1 MLKKKILARF
11 SIGYCELLIETPLE
25 TAISQNQ
32 ARAKIKQVPEKIIE
46 NSFCKLERTFINSIK
61 IEQNILQNP
70 EKIYNEVQ
78 NFLTKP
84 VFIQKESEVDR
95 AIFTESFSKMV
106 DNFCREKIGI
116 LNKEVIL
123 KLDEEK
129 KRNKNKKISIFKKHY
144 QDLTKYIFSNITNND
159 RIDEVSNNIKDIFK
173 ESNID
178 FKSFIQ
184 ILYQI
189 INEDVFLTHE
199 IIARKLSEYFFDICL
214 KIK

>member
-1 MLKKKILARF
+1 M
-11 SIGYCELLIETPLE
+11 
-25 TAISQNQ
+25 
-32 ARAKIKQVPEKIIE
+32 
-46 NSFCKLERTFINSIK
+46 
-61 IEQNILQNP
+61 QNP

-78 NFLTKP
+78 NFLNKP

-144 QDLTKYIFSNITNND
+144 QDLTKYIFSNITNNG

-189 INEDVFLTHE
+189 IDEDAFLTHE